1 LEGYLFKSGVSYAA
15 GAIGG
20 NDLEVSMSERRRH
33 SRPSIIGKITVSTAA
48 SQSVVE
54 GFTINISRGGIGF
67 YMPIPL
73 EMNTE
78 VHLVLRFR
86 DENEEVEEGLA
97 GRVRWIKPLGT
108 FYAVGV
114 QFTELK
120 EDRNPLTMAY
130 IELAGKEGY

>member
-1 LEGYLFKSGVSYAA
+1 
-15 GAIGG
+15 
-20 NDLEVSMSERRRH
+20 MSERRRH